1 MADSQDNDVEREL
14 PATQHKIDKAR
25 EDGNIPRSKD
35 FAGAVLVLCGL
46 LCFYLFSDFFVSSSK
61 SLMVQALT
69 LDAGDA
75 KDPARMQTAFAD
87 LLLGGLLSISPF
99 LLVVSVVAVLATT
112 AIGGV
117 IFAGKNLEPKLSK
130 LNPIKGLKNMFS
142 ANAMFEFAKAL
153 VKVMAIAGL
162 SALLVYVN
170 LEEFPRMMTIPL
182 PNAIELG
189 AQIALKDAVI
199 LSLVYMVAVS
209 MDAPYQ
215 VYKHLKQLRMNI
227 DEVRKEQKETDGDP
241 HVKARIRQI
250 QREMS
255 RKRMMAAVP
264 KADVIVTNPTHYAV
278 ALSYSDAKSGAPRVV
293 AKGVN
298 LIADQIRELAREH
311 KVPQIEAP
319 PLARALYKHVDIERE
334 IPPTLYTAVAKL
346 LAYLYTIEKGQVD
359 ESVFPS
365 SDDIPEGMDPGPG
378 EP

>member
-1 MADSQDNDVEREL
+1 M
-14 PATQHKIDKAR
+14 
-25 EDGNIPRSKD
+25 
-35 FAGAVLVLCGL
+35 CGL

-61 SLMVQALT
+61 SLMVQALS
-69 LDAGDA
+69 LDAADA

-162 SALLVYVN
+162 SALLVYVT

-298 LIADQIRELAREH
+298 LIAVQIRELAREH